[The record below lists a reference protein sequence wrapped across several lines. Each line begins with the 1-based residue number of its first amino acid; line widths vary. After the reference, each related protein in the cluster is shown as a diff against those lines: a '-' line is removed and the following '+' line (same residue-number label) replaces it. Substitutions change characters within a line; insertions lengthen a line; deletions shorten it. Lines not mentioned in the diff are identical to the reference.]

1 MTFARSILPVAA
13 AAALLLA
20 GCSVAPTYQKPAT
33 NTVPAFKEAIP
44 AAETSQWKQAEPGDA
59 AARGRW
65 WTVFGDERLDELQL
79 RAQAANPTLQAGFAR
94 LSQSRAALRSSE
106 ADRSPRVD
114 GGVGLTRSRPS
125 PASLGLPADAHTQP
139 GTLHRA
145 QATVSYEVDLFGR
158 VASSVAA
165 AQADAEQ
172 AHALLQSLQL
182 AIQADVAQHY
192 FAIRSLDAETAL
204 LDDTVRLRESA
215 LQLVD
220 RRFRAGETSELDVA
234 RARTEL
240 SVTRGEAIGLGK
252 RRAELEH
259 ALAVLLGQAPAE
271 LALARAPLQ
280 FQPIHVPAGVPS
292 ALLERRPDVAA
303 AERAMAAAN
312 ARIGVARAAY
322 YPRLTLTGLLG
333 LESASSGDLFKSS
346 SRTWALGPLAGT
358 MLTMPIFDGGRNR
371 ANEALALAS
380 FDEAAASYR
389 ERVLAAFRE
398 VEDNL
403 SGLRIL
409 AEQAREQAQS
419 VAAAQ
424 RSAQLSATRY
434 RNGFVNYLE
443 VIDAERT
450 VLATQRAAT
459 QVERE
464 RVLATVGL
472 IRALGGGWDTPVR
485 VAQAAEPVASPA
497 P

>member
-1 MTFARSILPVAA
+1 MTFTPSTLVAT
-13 AAALLLA
+13 AAALVLA
-20 GCSVAPTYQKPAT
+20 GCSVAPTYQVPSAPASAT
-33 NTVPAFKEAIP
+33 FKESIP
-44 AAETSQWKQAEPGDA
+44 SAESSQWKPAEPSDA
-59 AARGRW
+59 IARGRW
-65 WTVFGDERLDELQL
+65 WTVFGDARLDELQ
-79 RAQAANPTLQAGFAR
+79 AQAETANPTLQAGFAR
-94 LSQSRAALRSSE
+94 LAQSRAALRSSE
-106 ADRSPRVD
+106 ADRLPQVD
-114 GGVGLTRSRPS
+114 AGAGATRSRPS
-125 PASLGLPADAHTQP
+125 PASLGLPADADTQAR
-139 GTLHRA
+139 TLYRA
-145 QATVSYEVDLFGR
+145 QATIGYEVDLFGR
-158 VASSVAA
+158 VASAVAA
-165 AQADAEQ
+165 ARADAEQ
-172 AHALLQSLQL
+172 AQALLQSLKL

-192 FAIRSLDAETAL
+192 FAIRSLDAELAL

-240 SVTRGEAIGLGK
+240 SVTRAEAIGLGR

-259 ALAVLLGQAPAE
+259 ALAVLLGKAPAE

-322 YPRLTLTGLLG
+322 YPRLTLSGLLG
-333 LESASSGDLFKSS
+333 FESASAGDLLKSS

-358 MLTMPIFDGGRNR
+358 MLTMPIFDGGRNK
-371 ANEALALAS
+371 ANETLAQAG

-424 RSAQLSATRY
+424 RSAQLSNARY

-459 QVERE
+459 QVERD

-472 IRALGGGWDTPVR
+472 IRALGGGWDAPQR
-485 VAQAAEPVASPA
+485 VAQGEA

>member
-1 MTFARSILPVAA
+1 MNTTITTLAA
-13 AAALLLA
+13 AAAFALA
-20 GCSVAPTYQKPAT
+20 GCSVAPTYQPPQPPAG
-33 NTVPAFKEAIP
+33 PAAAFKETLP
-44 AAETSQWKQAEPGDA
+44 DAETAQWKRAEPSDALARGHWWSLFGDPQLDAFQAQAE
-59 AARGRW
+59 
-65 WTVFGDERLDELQL
+65 Q
-79 RAQAANPTLQAGFAR
+79 ANPTLQAGFAR
-94 LSQSRAALRSSE
+94 LAQSRALARSSE
-106 ADRSPRVD
+106 AERMPRVD
-114 GGVGLTRSRPS
+114 AGAGATRSRPS
-125 PASLGLPADAHTQP
+125 PASLGLPADADTSPQ
-139 GTLHRA
+139 TLLRA
-145 QATVSYEVDLFGR
+145 QASISYEVDLFGR
-158 VASSVAA
+158 VASTVAA
-165 AQADAEQ
+165 AQADAGQ
-172 AHALLQSLQL
+172 ALALLQSLKL

-192 FAIRSLDAETAL
+192 FAIRSLDAEIAL

-240 SVTRGEAIGLGK
+240 SVTRAEAIGLGR

-259 ALAVLLGQAPAE
+259 ALAVLLGKAPAE

-280 FQPIHVPAGVPS
+280 FQPIHVPAGLPS
-292 ALLERRPDVAA
+292 TLLERRPDVAA

-312 ARIGVARAAY
+312 ARVGVARAAY
-322 YPRLTLTGLLG
+322 YPRLTLSGLLG
-333 LESASSGDLFKSS
+333 FESASAGDLLKSS

-358 MLTMPIFDGGRNR
+358 MLALPVFDGGRNK
-371 ANEALALAS
+371 ANEALAQAG

-409 AEQAREQAQS
+409 AEQSREQAQS

-424 RSAQLSATRY
+424 RSAQLSNTRY

-472 IRALGGGWDTPVR
+472 IRALGGGW
-485 VAQAAEPVASPA
+485 QAPQGRQ
-497 P
+497 